1 MLWCERRWGERY
13 GLYLRASRESAMSER
28 ANFGALLKHYRS
40 TAGLS
45 QEALAARAGLSAR
58 AISDLERG
66 VNRTPRYATLEL
78 LASAL
83 MLSSQQQALLRAAAR
98 PDNASALDMPSSFPA
113 WALPLPP
120 TRLIGR
126 DEERSLALALLRRD
140 NTHLLTLTGPS
151 GVGKTRLA
159 LQLAWDL
166 TGEYADGVIYV
177 ALAAIHDAALVPSA
191 LAQAFG
197 LREQG
202 NSSIAEQVRLFLR
215 DKHLLLLLDNV
226 EQILDSADFI
236 ADLAASCP
244 RLTLLVTSRTA
255 LHVRAERELILAP
268 LPLEDAVTLFRD
280 RAQAVQPLSAYMQSD
295 VEAICVRVDRL
306 PLAIE
311 LAAQLVKALTLP
323 EIQARLTHRLTLLR
337 GGARDLPA
345 RQQTMEDA
353 IAWSYELLTERQQ
366 RCFRALGVFEGGW
379 TVEAAEAVCWPEQ
392 QTEAVKD
399 ILTLAALIDAS
410 LVQSALSAVESSR
423 FTMLELIREFALQQ
437 LRMAGEEELYRRRHA
452 SYYANLAEEV
462 MAYFGPEPGVRNAH
476 VLLAWMH
483 ESPNVRAALQ
493 WAEENEEAELGLR
506 LTGFARLW
514 HIHGQMSETERWFQQ
529 MLALDLLAREQGR
542 QTAPL
547 TVRIQRLY
555 GLGRTMVRHGNAG
568 QTAESSAREALR
580 LALQIDDYHGAC
592 SAFGTLGMIAQAN
605 GRLDEADAAYN
616 DCYHYAALARHD
628 GLRCH
633 ALFHRA
639 DLARLRGQT
648 AEALGLAQEAL
659 AVAQATGITWDI
671 PTFTVLLGQLARQ
684 QHDLALAKSR
694 YREAL
699 ALYRAFGSPTYIASC
714 LEGMAAAMYDEG
726 HYEQV
731 VRLCAVAGA
740 IREQTQTPRL
750 PVERETFE
758 QVVASARVAVGEHA
772 FAREWRAGAAYTFDE
787 AVDDALSD

>member
-1 MLWCERRWGERY
+1 
-13 GLYLRASRESAMSER
+13 MSER
-28 ANFGALLKHYRS
+28 ASFGALLKHYRS

-83 MLSSQQQALLRAAAR
+83 MLSSQQQTLLRAAAR
-98 PDNASALDMPSSFPA
+98 PVNASVVDVPTSFPA
-113 WALPLPP
+113 PALPLPP
-120 TRLIGR
+120 TRLVGR

-140 NTHLLTLTGPS
+140 DTRLLTLTGPS

-166 TGEYADGVIYV
+166 TGEFADGVIYV
-177 ALAAIHDAALVPSA
+177 ALAAIHDAALVPST

-202 NSSIAEQVRLFLR
+202 SFSSAEQVRLFLR

-236 ADLAASCP
+236 ADLLASCP

-268 LPLEDAVTLFRD
+268 LPMEDAVMLFRD
-280 RAQAVQPLSAYMQSD
+280 RAQAVQPVSAYTQSD
-295 VEAICVRVDRL
+295 VETICQRVDRL

-311 LAAQLVKALTLP
+311 LAANLVKVLTLP
-323 EIQARLTHRLTLLR
+323 EMQARLTHRLALLR

-366 RCFRALGVFEGGW
+366 RYFRALGVFEGGW
-379 TVEAAEAVCWPEQ
+379 TLEAAEAVCWPEQ
-392 QTEAVKD
+392 DVAGKD
-399 ILTLAALIDAS
+399 ILTVAALVDAS
-410 LVQSALSAVESSR
+410 LVQSALSEGDTSR
-423 FTMLELIREFALQQ
+423 FAMLELIREFALQR
-437 LRMAGEEELYRRRHA
+437 LRTAGEEELCRRRQA
-452 SYYANLAEEV
+452 SYYADLAEEV
-462 MAYFGPEPGVRNAH
+462 MAYFGPEAGVRNAH
-476 VLLAWMH
+476 LLLAWAQ

-493 WAEENEEAELGLR
+493 WAEKNEEAELGLR

-514 HIHGQMSETERWFQQ
+514 HVHGQMSEAEHWFQR
-529 MLALDLLAREQGR
+529 MLALDLQAREQGR
-542 QTAPL
+542 RTAPL

-568 QTAESSAREALR
+568 KTAESAAREALG
-580 LALQIDDYHGAC
+580 LALQIDDYHGAS

-605 GRLDEADAAYN
+605 GLLDEADAAYN
-616 DCYHYAALARHD
+616 DCYHHAVLAGHD

-648 AEALGLAQEAL
+648 VEAMALAQQAL
-659 AVAQATGITWDI
+659 ILAQATGITWDI
-671 PTFTVLLGQLARQ
+671 PTFTVLLGNLARQ
-684 QHDLALAKSR
+684 QHDLALAKSQ

-699 ALYRAFGSPTYIASC
+699 TLFRAFGSPTYIASC
-714 LEGMAAAMYDEG
+714 LEGIAATMCEEG
-726 HYEQV
+726 RFEQAT
-731 VRLCAVAGA
+731 RLCAAAAA
-740 IREQTQTPRL
+740 IREQTQTPLL
-750 PVERETFE
+750 PAERETFE
-758 QVVASARVAVGEHA
+758 HAAATARVALGEHA
-772 FAREWRAGAAYTFDE
+772 FSREWGAGSAYTYDE
-787 AVDDALSD
+787 TVEDALSDEEIARGC